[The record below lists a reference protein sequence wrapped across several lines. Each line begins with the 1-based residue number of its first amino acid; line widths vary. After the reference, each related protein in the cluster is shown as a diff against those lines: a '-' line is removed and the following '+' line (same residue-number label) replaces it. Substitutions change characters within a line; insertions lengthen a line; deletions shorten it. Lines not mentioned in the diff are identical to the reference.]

1 MKRNLQQKLYVMLRG
16 GRRRSQKALIQ
27 NIFLLLNYLT
37 GSGYQHLETFVEYM
51 FAIVSMV
58 QGREILILK
67 LYRNFR
73 RTNILSSHEII
84 VYVHEQHNFFVF
96 YLQ

>member
-1 MKRNLQQKLYVMLRG
+1 MKRILQQKQYVLLR

-27 NIFLLLNYLT
+27 NIFSLLNYLT

-58 QGREILILK
+58 QGMTIFILK
-67 LYRNFR
+67 LKLKF
-73 RTNILSSHEII
+73 L
-84 VYVHEQHNFFVF
+84 
-96 YLQ
+96 